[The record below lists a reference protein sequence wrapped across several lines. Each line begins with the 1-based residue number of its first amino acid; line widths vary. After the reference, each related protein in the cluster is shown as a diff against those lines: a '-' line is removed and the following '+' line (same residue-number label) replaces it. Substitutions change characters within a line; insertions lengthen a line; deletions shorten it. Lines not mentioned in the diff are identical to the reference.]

1 MGSPLMIG
9 CDIRNMTDETKK
21 ILTNKEVLRVD
32 QDAAYRQPF
41 FLNSMPYE
49 PNKDRGPGEAFW
61 NYYPLDC
68 PIMARFLDDGEI
80 ALGFFNFSDDKRT
93 GWFTLDNLGLP
104 ITAGK
109 TIEATDLWTGDV
121 WRPEGGV
128 FKFDW
133 LEGHSCQIFRAKIV
147 DMK

>member
-1 MGSPLMIG
+1 MIG

-32 QDAAYRQPF
+32 QDTAYRQPF

-61 NYYPLDC
+61 SYYPIES

-80 ALGFFNFSDDKRT
+80 ALGSSISPTTNGT

-109 TIEATDLWTGDV
+109 TIG
-121 WRPEGGV
+121 RPTCGQAMYGV
-128 FKFDW
+128 PRRRI
-133 LEGHSCQIFRAKIV
+133 QV
-147 DMK
+147 

>member
-1 MGSPLMIG
+1 
-9 CDIRNMTDETKK
+9 
-21 ILTNKEVLRVD
+21 
-32 QDAAYRQPF
+32 
-41 FLNSMPYE
+41 MPYE

-80 ALGFFNFSDDKRT
+80 ALGSSISPTTNGPDGSRS
-93 GWFTLDNLGLP
+93 DNLGLP

>member
-1 MGSPLMIG
+1 
-9 CDIRNMTDETKK
+9 
-21 ILTNKEVLRVD
+21 
-32 QDAAYRQPF
+32 
-41 FLNSMPYE
+41 MPYE
-49 PNKDRGPGEAFW
+49 PNKERGPGEAFW
-61 NYYPLDC
+61 SYYPIES

-104 ITAGK
+104 ITGRK
-109 TIEATDLWTGDV
+109 NDRGD
-121 WRPEGGV
+121 RPVDRRCMASRSGV

-147 DMK
+147 DMKK

>member
-1 MGSPLMIG
+1 MIG

-80 ALGFFNFSDDKRT
+80 ALGDRAAVDVVI
-93 GWFTLDNLGLP
+93 LP
-104 ITAGK
+104 
-109 TIEATDLWTGDV
+109 V
-121 WRPEGGV
+121 
-128 FKFDW
+128 
-133 LEGHSCQIFRAKIV
+133 RALYALPV
-147 DMK
+147 